1 VGLKGEWEDDPM
13 QGLRGAVAAAALVT
27 MAAACGGVG
36 TQGGG
41 AAPSGPTGDVTV
53 LAGASLTEAFTA
65 VGRKVEARY
74 PGLKVKFSFGG
85 SSTLASQ
92 IQQGIQADVFA
103 SADQANMQKV
113 VVAGLATGSSTVF
126 ARNRL
131 VIAVEA
137 GNPKRIASV
146 SDLSRPGV
154 KVDVCA
160 PAVPC
165 GSYATAVFGKAGVKV
180 RPVSQEQDVK
190 SVVTKVSLGEADAGI
205 CYVTDVK
212 AAGSSVQGI
221 AIPEDLNVTAEY
233 PIVAL
238 HAAPNAEGA
247 DVFVGY
253 VMSEDGQNLLA
264 SFGFG
269 KAG

>member
-1 VGLKGEWEDDPM
+1 MP
-13 QGLRGAVAAAALVT
+13 GLRHVVAAAALVT
-27 MAAACGGVG
+27 LATACGGGG

-41 AAPSGPTGDVTV
+41 AARPGPTGDVTV
-53 LAGASLTEAFTA
+53 LAGASLTGAFTA
-65 VGRKVEARY
+65 IGKKVETRY

-85 SSTLASQ
+85 SSTLVSQ

-113 VVAGLATGSSTVF
+113 VGAGLATGSSTVF
-126 ARNRL
+126 VRNRL

-137 GNPKRIASV
+137 GNPKHISSV
-146 SDLSRPGV
+146 SDLSRPGT
-154 KVDVCA
+154 KVVTCA

-165 GSYATAVFGKAGVKV
+165 GSYATAVFAKAGIKV
-180 RPVSQEQDVK
+180 TPVSQEQDVK

-212 AAGSSVQGI
+212 SAGRGVEGV
-221 AIPEDLNVTAEY
+221 AIPEELNVTAEY

-238 HAAPNAEGA
+238 RAAPNPEGA
-247 DVFVGY
+247 DVFVRY
-253 VMSEDGQNLLA
+253 VMSGDGQDLLA
-264 SFGFG
+264 SFGFV
-269 KAG
+269 KAA